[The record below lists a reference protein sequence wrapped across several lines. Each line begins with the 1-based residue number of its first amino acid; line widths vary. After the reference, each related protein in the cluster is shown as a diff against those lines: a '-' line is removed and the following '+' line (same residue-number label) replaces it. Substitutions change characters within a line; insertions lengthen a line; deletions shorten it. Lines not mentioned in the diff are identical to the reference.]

1 MDKFQDDPIG
11 SSLLLSVYAKPGI
24 AMDPLNCPIEITG
37 IDPETTIYIIR
48 PPPPSLPSSN
58 S

>member
-11 SSLLLSVYAKPGI
+11 SSLLLSVYAEPGI
-24 AMDPLNCPIEITG
+24 AKKPLNCPIEIAG

-48 PPPPSLPSSN
+48 LPPPPLPSSN

>member
-11 SSLLLSVYAKPGI
+11 SSLHLSVYAKPGV

-48 PPPPSLPSSN
+48 PPPPSPSSN

>member
-11 SSLLLSVYAKPGI
+11 SSLLLSVYAEPGI
-24 AMDPLNCPIEITG
+24 AKKPLNCPIEITG
-37 IDPETTIYIIR
+37 IDPETTVYIIR
-48 PPPPSLPSSN
+48 PPPPPAPSSN